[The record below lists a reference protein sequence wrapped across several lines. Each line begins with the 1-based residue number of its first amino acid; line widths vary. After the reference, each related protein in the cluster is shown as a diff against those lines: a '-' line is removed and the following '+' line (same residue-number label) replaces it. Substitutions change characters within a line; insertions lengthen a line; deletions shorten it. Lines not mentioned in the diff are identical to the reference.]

1 MPPDDATL
9 IAAARD
15 AFVDLGPQ
23 AGIDDIA
30 GHIGINATILLRHFV
45 DRDGLIS
52 AVLDDIVGSIQ
63 DEDEPAPA
71 GFAAG
76 SNRSRYAVAP
86 LVALAAAL
94 PVAHP
99 PVSAAATIEP
109 APSNVIEITPLW
121 PVWSLRDALQ
131 GSLCASGG
139 CDVMPYLPFSTT
151 AGVALLM
158 DRLAPATQTR
168 AVADANTVV
177 FGFSHG
183 AVVAGRW
190 LSHHADDVDAP
201 SADQLSFVLIG
212 NPRHGHGGRLP
223 AMPQTQYK
231 VIDIVRQYDP
241 MADFPDNPFNLLAL
255 LNIGGGVLSR
265 IHLDYTGVDIDD
277 PANTVWTEGNTT
289 YVFVPTENLPLLAPL
304 RMLGFGWLADALNDP
319 LKEIVEQAYDRPY
332 LTQPPQPAGAAE
344 DEASIPIGVEDDPE
358 QDALPPA
365 DDSDAADTDNEAEDV
380 TEAAA
385 RLQTEPPRNDAS
397 DDEPEASL
405 DETDPVPADESEEMS
420 DEQSSADDIAPQESA
435 PTGDGDAQPAE

>member
-1 MPPDDATL
+1 MPPDDPAL

-15 AFVDLGPQ
+15 AFAELGPQ
-23 AGIDDIA
+23 AGLDDIA
-30 GHIGINATILLRHFV
+30 DHIGVSAAILLRHFV

-52 AVLDDIVGSIQ
+52 AVLDDLLGSLADDQ
-63 DEDEPAPA
+63 QAPEPAA
-71 GFAAG
+71 GP
-76 SNRSRYAVAP
+76 SRSRYAVAP

-99 PVSAAATIEP
+99 PAASAATAIDS
-109 APSNVIEITPLW
+109 APSSVIEVTPLW

-131 GSLCASGG
+131 GSLCSSGG

-151 AGVALLM
+151 AGVHLLM
-158 DRLAPATQTR
+158 DRLAPADQAR
-168 AVADANTVV
+168 AAAAANTVV

-190 LSHHADDVDAP
+190 MSQHAGDVDAP
-201 SADQLSFVLIG
+201 SPDQLSFVLIG
-212 NPRHGHGGRLP
+212 NPRHGYGGRLP

-231 VIDIVRQYDP
+231 VLDIVRQYDP
-241 MADFPDNPFNLLAL
+241 IADFPDNPFNLLAL

-304 RMLGFGWLADALNDP
+304 RMLGFGWLADVLNDP

-332 LTQPPQPAGAAE
+332 LAEPPEPAEDAAE
-344 DEASIPIGVEDDPE
+344 DVAEDADEAALLAADEDIPES
-358 QDALPPA
+358 AASAA
-365 DDSDAADTDNEAEDV
+365 DDDTD
-380 TEAAA
+380 AAA
-385 RLQTEPPRNDAS
+385 RPDSEPPGDGPGGER
-397 DDEPEASL
+397 EAPP
-405 DETDPVPADESEEMS
+405 DETDAAPADEDS
-420 DEQSSADDIAPQESA
+420 DDVPDVQPSADDTAPEESA
-435 PTGDGDAQPAE
+435 PTGDDDAQPDE

>member
-30 GHIGINATILLRHFV
+30 GHIGINAAILLRHFV

-52 AVLDDIVGSIQ
+52 AVLDDLVGSIQ
-63 DEDEPAPA
+63 DEDQDEPALPE
-71 GFAAG
+71 FAAG
-76 SNRSRYAVAP
+76 PSRSRYAVAP

-99 PVSAAATIEP
+99 PASAAATIEP

-121 PVWSLRDALQ
+121 PIWSLRDALQ

-151 AGVALLM
+151 AGVHLLM
-158 DRLAPATQTR
+158 DRLAPATETR
-168 AVADANTVV
+168 AVAGANTVV

-190 LSHHADDVDAP
+190 LSQHAQDADAP
-201 SADQLSFVLIG
+201 SPGQLSFVLIG

-223 AMPQTQYK
+223 AMPQTPYK
-231 VIDIVRQYDP
+231 VVDIVRQYDP

-332 LTQPPQPAGAAE
+332 LAQPPEPADAAE
-344 DEASIPIGVEDDPE
+344 DEAPD
-358 QDALPPA
+358 PA
-365 DDSDAADTDNEAEDV
+365 DDENDLEAEAVAPDADADAD
-380 TEAAA
+380 AAA
-385 RLQTEPPRNDAS
+385 RMETEPPRDDAS

-405 DETDPVPADESEEMS
+405 VETDPVSEDESDEVAEEQAPADDTAPEESE
-420 DEQSSADDIAPQESA
+420 